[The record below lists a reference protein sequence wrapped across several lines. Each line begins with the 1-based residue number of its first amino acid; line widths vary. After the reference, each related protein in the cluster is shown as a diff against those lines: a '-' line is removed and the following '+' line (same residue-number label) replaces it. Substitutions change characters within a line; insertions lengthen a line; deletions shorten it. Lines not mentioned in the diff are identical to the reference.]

1 MTAPATVATAPSKL
15 GLASI
20 IAGRTLTA
28 GGTYFIRV
36 QAFSVTG
43 IINPYRLFVSL
54 TNVAATPEVEANDTA
69 ATANVANS
77 PALRSGSIGVA
88 GDVDYY
94 SVSANAGDT
103 IFFPVDADPERDGTG
118 TRPGGRVPLS
128 GRRPPAR
135 QSIPRSREVWRIQR
149 PKARTI
155 PSTRRALT
163 S

>member
-1 MTAPATVATAPSKL
+1 M
-15 GLASI
+15 
-20 IAGRTLTA
+20 IAGRPLTA

-36 QAFSVTG
+36 QGISGTS

-77 PALRSGSIGVA
+77 PALGWGSIGVA

-103 IFFPVDADPERDGTG
+103 ILFAADCD
-118 TRPGGRVPLS
+118 
-128 GRRPPAR
+128 PAR
-135 QSIPRSREVWRIQR
+135 
-149 PKARTI
+149 AGAGAGT
-155 PSTRRALT
+155 
-163 S
+163 